1 MNIPTQVPHTSNVKA
16 SIVAV
21 SIPPVRVLI
30 VANDPLVRT
39 GLATL
44 LADASE
50 CLVVGQMAGDRDVL
64 AALAVYRPDV
74 VLWDLGWDPAPSPL
88 APQPQTLPGQAGPGT
103 PLDSLG
109 DLQEAGTPVV
119 VLVSH
124 TTQMATHWTAGA
136 RGLLLREAPL
146 EMLVAS
152 LQAVVQGLVVLDVAL
167 ATALLPT
174 RVLEQMPLVDPLTRR
189 EVDVLRLVA
198 EGLPNKAIADRLHI
212 SEHTVKFH
220 LNALMGKL
228 GAQSRTEAVVRATRL
243 GLLLL

>member
-1 MNIPTQVPHTSNVKA
+1 MKA

-21 SIPPVRVLI
+21 SIPPLRVLI
-30 VANDPLVRT
+30 VADDPLVRA

-44 LADASE
+44 LAGAPE
-50 CLVVGQMAGDRDVL
+50 CLVVGQTAGARDVL

-74 VLWDLGWDPAPSPL
+74 VLWDLGWEPTPSSL
-88 APQPQTLPGQAGPGT
+88 ALPPQALPGPEGPRT

-109 DLQEAGTPVV
+109 DLQDAGTPVV
-119 VLVSH
+119 VLVPNA
-124 TTQMATHWTAGA
+124 TQVAAAWTAGA
-136 RGLLLREAPL
+136 RGLLLREASM
-146 EMLVAS
+146 ETLVAS
-152 LQAVVQGLVVLDVAL
+152 LQAVVQGLVVLDAAL
-167 ATALLPT
+167 AAALLPT
-174 RVLEQMPLVDPLTRR
+174 RVLEQTALVDPLTRR
-189 EVDVLRLVA
+189 ELEVLRLVA
-198 EGLPNKAIADRLHI
+198 EGFPNKTIADRLHI

>member
-1 MNIPTQVPHTSNVKA
+1 M
-16 SIVAV
+16 
-21 SIPPVRVLI
+21 LI
-30 VANDPLVRT
+30 VANDPLVRA

-44 LADASE
+44 LAGASE
-50 CLVVGQMAGDRDVL
+50 CLVVGQMAGERDVL

-74 VLWDLGWDPAPSPL
+74 VLWDLGWEPLPSSL
-88 APQPQTLPGQAGPGT
+88 ALPPQALPGQAGPGT

-109 DLQEAGTPVV
+109 DLQDAGTPVV
-119 VLVSH
+119 VLVPH
-124 TTQMATHWTAGA
+124 ATQVAAYWTAGA

-146 EMLVAS
+146 EALVAS
-152 LQAVVQGLVVLDVAL
+152 LQAVVHGLVVLDVTL
-167 ATALLPT
+167 AASLLPT

-189 EVDVLRLVA
+189 ELDVLRLVA

-228 GAQSRTEAVVRATRL
+228 GAQSRTEAVVRATRT

>member
-1 MNIPTQVPHTSNVKA
+1 MKA

-21 SIPPVRVLI
+21 SIPPLRVLI
-30 VANDPLVRT
+30 VADDPLVRA

-44 LADASE
+44 LAGAPE
-50 CLVVGQMAGDRDVL
+50 CLVVGQTAGARDVL

-74 VLWDLGWDPAPSPL
+74 VLWDLGWEPMPSAL
-88 APQPQTLPGQAGPGT
+88 ALPPQALPGQAGAGT
-103 PLDSLG
+103 PLDSLS

-124 TTQMATHWTAGA
+124 ATQVAAHWAAGA
-136 RGLLLREAPL
+136 HGLLLREAPL
-146 EMLVAS
+146 ETLVAS

-167 ATALLPT
+167 AAALLPT

-189 EVDVLRLVA
+189 ELDVLRLVA

-228 GAQSRTEAVVRATRL
+228 VAQSRTEAVVRATRL

>member
-1 MNIPTQVPHTSNVKA
+1 MPHTSSVKA

-21 SIPPVRVLI
+21 SLSPLRVLI
-30 VANDPLVRT
+30 VANDPLVRA

-74 VLWDLGWDPAPSPL
+74 VLWDLGWEPLPVSARAATSGPAR
-88 APQPQTLPGQAGPGT
+88 TGGPRT

-109 DLQEAGTPVV
+109 DLQDAGTPVV
-119 VLVSH
+119 VLVPH
-124 TTQMATHWTAGA
+124 ATQVAAYWTAGA

-146 EMLVAS
+146 EALVAS
-152 LQAVVQGLVVLDVAL
+152 LQAVVQGLVVVDVAL
-167 ATALLPT
+167 AAALLPT

-189 EVDVLRLVA
+189 ELDVLRLVA

-220 LNALMGKL
+220 LNALMGEL